1 MPGSSGS
8 GRGDAWVA
16 AQFALMAATVALGF
30 APVDWPDSLDRP
42 LDWAGAAFAIV
53 GANAVYLSARALGKA
68 LTPFPR
74 PLRRG
79 ELVTHGLYGYA
90 RHPIYG
96 GGILF
101 FCGWA
106 LFSSPAALAGV
117 LALAILWD
125 RKAAFEERLLAEH
138 YAGYDDYRRDVRW
151 RLLPFIR

>member
-1 MPGSSGS
+1 MTRASS

-16 AQFALMAATVALGF
+16 AQFALMAVTVALGF
-30 APVDWPDSLDRP
+30 APVAWPASLDRP

-79 ELVTHGLYGYA
+79 ELVTDGPYRHA

-101 FCGWA
+101 LLGWA
-106 LFSSPAALAGV
+106 LFSSPAALIGV

-125 RKAAFEERLLAEH
+125 RKAALEERLLAEH
-138 YAGYDDYRRDVRW
+138 YAGYDEYRRRVRW
-151 RLLPFIR
+151 RLLPFVR